1 MYGANYSATLAC
13 KPLEQLQ
20 NFGAGTTV
28 QAPVERKEIDENG
41 ASVQT

>member
-1 MYGANYSATLAC
+1 MYGANYSATLAR

-28 QAPVERKEIDENG
+28 QAPVERKKKDQNG
-41 ASVQT
+41 TSKQT